1 MSAFSHPSDLD
12 RVPRLRLVF
21 GERRIVGPGRADLLE
36 GIAATGS
43 IAGAGRR
50 MGMSYKRAW
59 TLVEELNATFDAP
72 LVAMSRG
79 GSGHGGAALTELG
92 AEVLERYRRMQAVS
106 DAAIADD
113 LEALARRLGPV
124 TDETD
129 MAERK

>member
-1 MSAFSHPSDLD
+1 MASDRPPFDLD

-36 GIAATGS
+36 GIRETGS

-50 MGMSYKRAW
+50 MNMSYKRAW
-59 TLVEELNATFDAP
+59 SLIEQLNATFDAP
-72 LVAMSRG
+72 LVSMSRG

-92 AEVLERYRRMQAVS
+92 AEVLRRYRRMQELS

-113 LEALARRLGPV
+113 LEALASRLGTAAPSG
-124 TDETD
+124 D
-129 MAERK
+129 MS

>member
-1 MSAFSHPSDLD
+1 MSASSHPSDLD

-92 AEVLERYRRMQAVS
+92 AEVLERYRRMQALS
-106 DAAIADD
+106 DAAIAQD

-124 TDETD
+124 TDEAD

>member
-1 MSAFSHPSDLD
+1 MSASSHPSDLD

-92 AEVLERYRRMQAVS
+92 AEVLERYRRMRALS
-106 DAAIADD
+106 DAAIAQD

-124 TDETD
+124 TDEAD